1 MSEATDI
8 CTPASSLPSSCSC
21 SGRSTKPRTCRY
33 FLPLMLS
40 RERHRSV
47 SPAGKLLNGEATPG
61 EGSIAA
67 SKGFE
72 ICAVGV
78 PGKDSSARKVTPK
91 NQYTTFSLLIPTARD
106 VPSNLHPSFPISS
119 PPLHSSLQPVRP
131 RPTDPTAPLRTS
143 PFSPGVLSG
152 STARAGEGTVGR
164 MLLRVKDNG
173 E

>member
-1 MSEATDI
+1 
-8 CTPASSLPSSCSC
+8 
-21 SGRSTKPRTCRY
+21 
-33 FLPLMLS
+33 MLS
-40 RERHRSV
+40 RERQRSV

-91 NQYTTFSLLIPTARD
+91 NQYTTFNLLISATRD

-119 PPLHSSLQPVRP
+119 PPLHNSLQPVRL
-131 RPTDPTAPLRTS
+131 RFADPTAPLRTS

-152 STARAGEGTVGR
+152 SRARAGEGTVGK
-164 MLLRVKDNG
+164 MLFRVKDNG